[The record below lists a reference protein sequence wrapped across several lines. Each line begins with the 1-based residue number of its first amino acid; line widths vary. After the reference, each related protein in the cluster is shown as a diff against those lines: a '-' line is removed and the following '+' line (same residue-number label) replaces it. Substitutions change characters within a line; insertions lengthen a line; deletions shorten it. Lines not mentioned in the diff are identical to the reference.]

1 MEERLQKI
9 LAHAGHG
16 SRRSCE
22 VLISEGRVTVNGEL
36 ATLGQRADVERDTI
50 KVDGQRVRAP
60 EPSIYIALHKPRGV
74 LSDAGDQTRQRRT
87 VFDLVNVSGHL
98 FPIGRLDLMSEG
110 LVLLTN
116 DGDLAHRLTHP
127 RYEHNK
133 VYRVRVEGHPD
144 DKALRSWRRGVYLD
158 GRKTVPAEVRVER
171 REKGSTWLR
180 VVLREGRKR
189 QIRRVA
195 AMLGYPVRRL
205 IRVRIGPVDL
215 GDLKPGSWRHLTP
228 SERGALRRLL
238 KD

>member
-22 VLISEGRVTVNGEL
+22 ILISEGRVTVNGEL

-50 KVDGQRVRAP
+50 EVDGQRVRAP

>member
-50 KVDGQRVRAP
+50 EVDGQRVRAP

-87 VFDLVNVSGHL
+87 VFDLVDVPGHL